1 MSQAQQIGDP
11 RFHAILD
18 DMRALHNK
26 KSADYGQG
34 QDPLANVRASAEF
47 GVPAWVGTAIRM
59 NDKMIRLKSM
69 AVNGALQNE
78 SVEDSLMDLAAYS
91 ILALI
96 LYREWKLEA
105 PA

>member
-1 MSQAQQIGDP
+1 
-11 RFHAILD
+11 
-18 DMRALHNK
+18 
-26 KSADYGQG
+26 
-34 QDPLANVRASAEF
+34 
-47 GVPAWVGTAIRM
+47 M

-69 AVNGALQNE
+69 AVNGSLQNE

-96 LYREWKLEA
+96 LYREWKLEV